1 MLGHC
6 SNMVQTRFF
15 NTRLNSPRLK
25 ILCNKIF
32 LTTVKEVAE
41 SYFFKEHMNDNFS
54 PVELLLF
61 LVCILFSHREQVFGV
76 HKPSETQYYLM

>member
-6 SNMVQTRFF
+6 SN
-15 NTRLNSPRLK
+15 
-25 ILCNKIF
+25 I
-32 LTTVKEVAE
+32 
-41 SYFFKEHMNDNFS
+41 FKEHMNDNFS
-54 PVELLLF
+54 PVQLLLF